1 MNWEKLLKL
10 RPGFSKVKREISH
23 KNDAFFHSFVT
34 ANYNVSNPFDS
45 SKNLYKLFKKLNYLI
60 DLRSN
65 EPERLKNLRGKAI
78 RNKII
83 DIFFQCRLSKL
94 KSKLLQ
100 INELMEKS
108 YRTFSSQC
116 NPSPLKRYH

>member
-10 RPGFSKVKREISH
+10 RPGFSKVKREIRH
-23 KNDAFFHSFVT
+23 KNGT
-34 ANYNVSNPFDS
+34 
-45 SKNLYKLFKKLNYLI
+45 LFLLRLIIMFQTHLTLQKTDTSYLKKQNYLI

-65 EPERLKNLRGKAI
+65 ESERLKNLRGKAI